1 MSAAR
6 GGRWG
11 ALEVQGADALG
22 ANFDLREWEPA
33 LISPL
38 LPHPDRLSQE
48 LPTVG
53 KWNRENSSQ
62 LFLVQS
68 CGLLIMEIFRL
79 LFKDKISWIVYRVV
93 ILLYSRREGG
103 FQLILF

>member
-1 MSAAR
+1 MTLRGSARTKEPPVSAAR

-11 ALEVQGADALG
+11 ALEAQGADALG

-68 CGLLIMEIFRL
+68 CGLLIMELAAGSPNFL
-79 LFKDKISWIVYRVV
+79 ASLSFS
-93 ILLYSRREGG
+93 S
-103 FQLILF
+103 QTC